1 MAFEKGNKASK
12 GRPQGATN
20 KMTSE
25 IRNGIVAFLDE
36 NEGLFKERMQRVEP
50 KDFCSLYLKMMSMV
64 MPQLHVA
71 SYKSFEPKAP
81 TDWSV
86 D

>member
-1 MAFEKGNKASK
+1 MAFEKGNKVSK

-36 NEGLFKERMQRVEP
+36 NEGLFKERMQKLEP
-50 KDFCSLYLKMMSMV
+50 KEFCSFYLKMMSMV
-64 MPQLHVA
+64 FPPLYVA
-71 SYKSFEPKAP
+71 PHKAFEPKSP
-81 TDWSV
+81 TDWAV